1 MYGVTYGKIH
11 FIKQKLINYV
21 VNFFPVPTHIKFTHV
36 DVKVGQGSTFTF
48 TDDLPYIVYKIYMRT
63 QAKIMQQLK
72 SFLTENVRL

>member
-1 MYGVTYGKIH
+1 MHGVTYGKIH

-21 VNFFPVPTHIKFTHV
+21 VNFFPVPTHV